1 MTDEETIQS
10 VINNRDIQERKRFE
24 REASESNRRLESKK
38 TLIEDLQ
45 NEYDLLQEQAFKMYK
60 NYVVYYGFEFT
71 YNVSEAIEWI
81 DKINSKEKIDK
92 RRKYSE
98 KQNYEFFN
106 TKLSA
111 ILGIDVTIK
120 KIIDYN
126 YQQGYYYVFDY
137 NNNTYEMFI
146 PIVSNVDLKNF
157 KYDGEY
163 AFKAR
168 LSIKETECSSRCL
181 KSSFYLSDFKD
192 ILNKEEN
199 NEEK

>member
-1 MTDEETIQS
+1 
-10 VINNRDIQERKRFE
+10 
-24 REASESNRRLESKK
+24 
-38 TLIEDLQ
+38 
-45 NEYDLLQEQAFKMYK
+45 MYK
-60 NYVVYYGFEFT
+60 KYVVYYGFEFT

-106 TKLSA
+106 KKLSA
-111 ILGIDVTIK
+111 ILGIDVTIN

-146 PIVSNVDLKNF
+146 PIVSNIDFKNF

-168 LSIKETECSSRCL
+168 LSIKENECSFHCL
-181 KSSFYLSDFKD
+181 RSSFFLSDFKD
-192 ILNKEEN
+192 VLTKEKN
-199 NEEK
+199 NEK

>member
-45 NEYDLLQEQAFKMYK
+45 NEYDLLQEQAFEMYK
-60 NYVVYYGFEFT
+60 KYVVYYGFEFI

-81 DKINSKEKIDK
+81 DKINRKEKIDK

-137 NNNTYEMFI
+137 NDNTYEMFV

-168 LSIKETECSSRCL
+168 LSIKENECSLRCL

-192 ILNKEEN
+192 VLNKEE
-199 NEEK
+199 K

>member
-1 MTDEETIQS
+1 MTDKEMIQN

-24 REASESNRRLESKK
+24 REASESNRRLNSKK

-45 NEYDLLQEQAFKMYK
+45 NEYDLLQDQAFKMYK
-60 NYVVYYGFEFT
+60 KYVVYYGFEFT
-71 YNVSEAIEWI
+71 YNISEAIEWI

-92 RRKYSE
+92 RRKYPE

-111 ILGIDVTIK
+111 ILGIDVTIN

-137 NNNTYEMFI
+137 NDNTYEMFV
-146 PIVSNVDLKNF
+146 PIVSNVDFKSF

-168 LSIKETECSSRCL
+168 LSIKENECSYHCL
-181 KSSFYLSDFKD
+181 KSSFFLSDFKD
-192 ILNKEEN
+192 VLNKEE
-199 NEEK
+199 K